1 MAYAGTLRVYCDSS
15 SACCSRWFFTFN
27 DQECTGPMEIDGI
40 VYKDFTRDNPH
51 RHRQI
56 EGYCEN
62 IPAGEIR
69 VGFHIGQC
77 SGYSLGDGST
87 GWNSV
92 SRIMIAEVPPAQQ

>member
-1 MAYAGTLRVYCDSS
+1 MAFAGNLRCHGNG
-15 SACCSRWFFTFN
+15 CCSRWFFTFN
-27 DQECTGPMEIDGI
+27 NQECTGPMTIEGI
-40 VYKDFTRDNPH
+40 VHLIGNDNPH

-62 IPAGEIR
+62 IPAGEVR

-77 SGYSLGDGST
+77 SGFGVFDGST

-92 SRIMIAEVPPAQQ
+92 SRIMIAELPPPQQ

>member
-1 MAYAGTLRVYCDSS
+1 MTIEGVVYLEFVD
-15 SACCSRWFFTFN
+15 
-27 DQECTGPMEIDGI
+27 
-40 VYKDFTRDNPH
+40 DNPL

-62 IPAGEIR
+62 IAAGAVK

-77 SGYSLGDGST
+77 GSYSDGNT